1 MATKG
6 YTAYVEKFGI
16 ESFMKAWET
25 LPWQAMPAHGTD
37 LPYSIE
43 DDNAIGDLLG
53 RCAANGREVS
63 AKETVDCQYLH
74 DGIYDFPEF
83 NIREKSYD
91 TFLAKIANA
100 RILV

>member
-16 ESFMKAWET
+16 ESFMKAWEP
-25 LPWQAMPAHGTD
+25 LPWQAMPAHGSD

-43 DDNAIGDLLG
+43 DDEAIGTLLG
-53 RCAANGREVS
+53 RCAADGREVS

-74 DGIYDFPEF
+74 GGVYDFPEF
-83 NIREKSYD
+83 GIREKSYD
-91 TFLAKIANA
+91 TFLAKIGKL

>member
-16 ESFMKAWET
+16 ESFMRAWET
-25 LPWQAMPAHGTD
+25 LPWQVMPAHGTD
-37 LPYSIE
+37 LPFSIE
-43 DDNAIGDLLG
+43 DDNAIGALLG
-53 RCAANGREVS
+53 GCAADGREVS

-74 DGIYDFPEF
+74 DGVYESPEF

-91 TFLAKIANA
+91 TFLARMGKLRFNT
-100 RILV
+100 